1 MFLFFLLFFID
12 GSTSP
17 LPPLQ
22 RLHATMDS
30 RHTAREIL
38 PALAA
43 DDEAGVDDHVAELLL
58 AGEALDALDEVL
70 VAVAVA
76 GDELADKGDGA
87 EAPALVEGVED
98 GVPDLAE
105 LEDGEDA
112 AGAEDAVGLAEGG
125 GDVAKVA
132 DAKGDGVEVDAA
144 AGDAGGGEVLG
155 VGLEEGEGGALGG
168 GELGVGA
175 LAADGEH
182 VRVDVGDGDAD
193 VGVAVVEVR
202 VREVPEGDVA
212 RAAGDVEN
220 VLRRGLA
227 AARGVGAWVEGGYVV
242 VSVRWGEEGGWWS
255 ARAVRPS
262 EEGGGEKG
270 GGEKGQEEGEGES
283 VYGGPTSTRG
293 ASQRT

>member
-1 MFLFFLLFFID
+1 MFLFFLLFLPD
-12 GSTSP
+12 GSS
-17 LPPLQ
+17 PPLSSLQ
-22 RLHATMDS
+22 WLHATVDS

-76 GDELADKGDGA
+76 GDELADEGDGA

-125 GDVAKVA
+125 GDVAEVA
-132 DAKGDGVEVDAA
+132 DAKGDGVEIDAA
-144 AGDAGGGEVLG
+144 AGDAGRGEVLG

-212 RAAGDVEN
+212 RAAGDVED

-242 VSVRWGEEGGWWS
+242 VSVRWGRKGEVVSQGSPSAVGRRGVEREG
-255 ARAVRPS
+255 RER
-262 EEGGGEKG
+262 EG
-270 GGEKGQEEGEGES
+270 EGEGES
-283 VYGGPTSTRG
+283 VCGGRTSICG